1 MKKYFLRTKT
11 ILFGS
16 MILATISCEK
26 EKVEPTTS
34 STSYNIPSTYTFKDA
49 NGNSTVDYSGQTDRL
64 NQLREMVAY
73 MKSGNNAPISA
84 QQLKD
89 MFANTNDNGNGHFT
103 FTSSGK
109 QLKNKCFS
117 LDIDLFEKYMDSIEI
132 ASIDHAQ
139 IATNGQ
145 AGTLTT
151 ATNTTYLFN
160 KSGMEPLQFIEKGLM
175 GAVFMHQA
183 LNVYFGDDKMSV
195 DNSTV
200 VDAENGKYYT
210 ALEHHWDEA
219 FGYFGVSIDFPTTIP
234 NDFWGK
240 YSNNQNSL
248 LSSNTTL
255 MTNFIK
261 GRAAITAKVT
271 NDYNTAIKNIQNMWE
286 DVSANQAIKYLNDAV
301 SSFGTD
307 DAKFLHVLSEA
318 YAFTWCLR
326 YVPTEIR
333 NVTQTEL
340 TAIMELFGDNFW
352 NLSLIDINTIKTA
365 LEAKY

>member
-1 MKKYFLRTKT
+1 MKTYIFKPLTFLTVG
-11 ILFGS
+11 ILS
-16 MILATISCEK
+16 LAFSCDK
-26 EKVEPTTS
+26 KNPEPNPNPT
-34 STSYNIPSTYTFKDA
+34 YNIPSTYNFEDA

-73 MKSGNNAPISA
+73 MKTGTTSSISA

-103 FTSSGK
+103 FTASGK

-117 LDIDLFEKYMDSIEI
+117 LDVELFEKYMDSIEI
-132 ASIDHAQ
+132 ASIDFAQ
-139 IATNGQ
+139 VASNGQ
-145 AGTLTT
+145 SGTLSSGTS
-151 ATNTTYLFN
+151 TYLFT
-160 KSGMEPLQFIEKGLM
+160 KTGMEPLHFIEKGLM

-183 LNVYFGDDKMSV
+183 LNVYFGDDKMSA

-200 VDAENGKYYT
+200 VNGKYYT
-210 ALEHHWDEA
+210 ALEHYWDEA
-219 FGYFGVSIDFPTTIP
+219 FGYFGVGIDFPSTIP

-248 LSSNTTL
+248 LSSNNTL

-261 GRAAITAKVT
+261 GRAAVTAKVP
-271 NDYNTAIKNIQNMWE
+271 NDYKTAITNIQNMWE

-301 SSFGTD
+301 SSFGSD

-326 YVPTEIR
+326 YVPTEVR

-340 TAIMELFGDNFW
+340 TAIMDLFGDNLW
-352 NLSLIDINTIKTA
+352 ELTISDINAIKTA